1 MTAPAAP
8 LKNASVSTV
17 LGGGAGRA
25 KTTHGTWVRG
35 FRLGLG
41 LGLGLSVGVR
51 LRVRLRVRVRVRA
64 RHGTWSWKVPAPLAT
79 G

>member
-25 KTTHGTWVRG
+25 KTTHGTCV
-35 FRLGLG
+35 
-41 LGLGLSVGVR
+41 
-51 LRVRLRVRVRVRA
+51 RVRARVRVRVRL
-64 RHGTWSWKVPAPLAT
+64 RLRLRQLGNAP
-79 G
+79 GPGRCPPPWPRG